1 MADCRPLASVLD
13 GVVDDAP
20 AAFTDHGTLTRAQ
33 LRAAVAGWRA
43 RFAREPGQR
52 IGLFHEDAAEF
63 AVRLLG
69 AWAAGKQVHLPGD
82 RLPATLARL
91 GAQVDAFAGQL
102 PAAVQLEGEDAGG
115 NPAAMASPI
124 GREDVALVL
133 MTSGSTGDP
142 VAVGKRLR
150 QLDAEVAALEQ
161 RFGPALDDP
170 ARGRAEIAGTVSH
183 QHIYGLL
190 FRVLWPLASGR
201 PLRATRLSTPEQ
213 MASRPAGRPFAL
225 VASPAHLKRLP
236 ETLDW
241 TAFGADLVQVFSS
254 GGPLAAE
261 ASDAALALWGRRPV
275 EVYGSTETGGIAERA
290 DPRGAWTP
298 LPGVEWRLDGGQLAI
313 RSAHL
318 PSATAW
324 FQTADRAAGE
334 GSGFVLLGR
343 ADRVAKIEERRISL
357 DAIERRLAVVPGLGA
372 ARVILLPG
380 DRARVAVVAEVTSE
394 GAVRLERE
402 GKATFARNVRG
413 WLVDHVDPIALP
425 RRWRFVDRLP
435 VNAQGKTTEAA
446 LAALFRPNFPTVHW
460 LERGERAARLEFAA
474 DAGLAVFD
482 GHFPEAPVLPGVAQL
497 DWALHYGREA
507 FRPAGEPL
515 RIEQL
520 KFQALVRPGMQ
531 VTLALDWAP
540 DSGVLTFRYTSANAT
555 HASGRLVFAPRAPE
569 SA

>member
-1 MADCRPLASVLD
+1 MADCRSLATLLD
-13 GVVDDAP
+13 GAPDDAP
-20 AAFTDHGTLTRAQ
+20 AALTERGILSRADFQ
-33 LRAAVAGWRA
+33 AAVAAWQA
-43 RFAREPGQR
+43 RFARESGTR
-52 IGLFHEDAAEF
+52 VGLFHEDAAEF
-63 AVRLLG
+63 AVRLFG

-82 RLPATLARL
+82 RLPATLSRL
-91 GAQVDAFAGQL
+91 GQHVDLFAGQL
-102 PAAVQLEGEDAGG
+102 PAAVQLDGDETADGADIK
-115 NPAAMASPI
+115 PL

-142 VAVGKRLR
+142 VAIGKRLR

-161 RFGPALDDP
+161 RFGPSMDDA

-213 MASRPAGRPFAL
+213 MAGRPTGRPL
-225 VASPAHLKRLP
+225 VLIASPAHLKRLP

-241 TAFGADLVQVFSS
+241 AGFNADLVHVFSS

-261 ASDAALALWGRRPV
+261 TSDATFTLWGRRPV

-290 DPRGAWTP
+290 DPRGTWTP
-298 LPGVEWRLDGGQLAI
+298 LPGVEWRLENDQLSI

-318 PSATAW
+318 PAPAAW
-324 FQTADRAAGE
+324 FATADRAVGE
-334 GSGFVLLGR
+334 GSGFRLLGR
-343 ADRVAKIEERRISL
+343 ADRVAKIEERRVSL

-372 ARVILLPG
+372 SRVVLLPG
-380 DRARVAVVAEVTSE
+380 ERERVAVVAEVTSE

-402 GKATFARNVRG
+402 GKATFSRNVRG
-413 WLVDHVDPIALP
+413 WLVDHVDPVALP

-446 LAALFRPNFPTVHW
+446 LVALFRPTLPTVNW
-460 LERGERAARLEFAA
+460 LERGDHAARLEFTA
-474 DAGLAVFD
+474 DADLAMFD

-497 DWALHYGREA
+497 DWAVHFGREA
-507 FRPAGEPL
+507 FKPAGEPL

-520 KFQALVRPGMQ
+520 KFQALVRPDMR
-531 VTLALDWAP
+531 VTLALEWAP
-540 DSGVLTFRYTSANAT
+540 EAGALTFRYTSAAGT
-555 HASGRLVFAPRAPE
+555 HASGRLVFAAG
-569 SA
+569 ATAA